1 MMAMLIE
8 QLKVEIKVYL
18 RQPLYLLFSLLM
30 PVFSFLFFGMMY
42 GNVDYNGFSFF
53 ANYIPGFSVIILFA
67 SSVYNVGNQVVGDK
81 EKGIYKRLSAT
92 PISLGRIMGVVVF
105 KGFLLALLGFV
116 IILLL
121 AVFRFNVTLPNP
133 VIYCVSYVVTIVYS
147 LCLGFGAGILIDKL
161 NTYSAAMMAF
171 FMPMFILSDTTI
183 PLSMMPGSFQK
194 VAMINPLYHMT
205 NVLRVAWDIE
215 RYSSDVKGFW
225 FSMAF
230 LVGLII
236 VAGIFVGIKW
246 KKKKQ
251 WLKKPTMKM
260 LGQVKSLL
268 SMKFYKIN
276 IIKANLIR
284 K

>member
-92 PISLGRIMGVVVF
+92 PSQFLAESWVVVVF

-133 VIYCVSYVVTIVYS
+133 VIYCRVICGYYCLLTVSWIWS
-147 LCLGFGAGILIDKL
+147 
-161 NTYSAAMMAF
+161 
-171 FMPMFILSDTTI
+171 
-183 PLSMMPGSFQK
+183 
-194 VAMINPLYHMT
+194 
-205 NVLRVAWDIE
+205 
-215 RYSSDVKGFW
+215 RYF
-225 FSMAF
+225 
-230 LVGLII
+230 
-236 VAGIFVGIKW
+236 
-246 KKKKQ
+246 
-251 WLKKPTMKM
+251 
-260 LGQVKSLL
+260 
-268 SMKFYKIN
+268 N
-276 IIKANLIR
+276 R
-284 K
+284 

>member
-147 LCLGFGAGILIDKL
+147 LCLGL
-161 NTYSAAMMAF
+161 
-171 FMPMFILSDTTI
+171 
-183 PLSMMPGSFQK
+183 
-194 VAMINPLYHMT
+194 
-205 NVLRVAWDIE
+205 E
-215 RYSSDVKGFW
+215 
-225 FSMAF
+225 
-230 LVGLII
+230 
-236 VAGIFVGIKW
+236 
-246 KKKKQ
+246 
-251 WLKKPTMKM
+251 
-260 LGQVKSLL
+260 QV
-268 SMKFYKIN
+268 F
-276 IIKANLIR
+276 
-284 K
+284 

>member
-1 MMAMLIE
+1 MAMLIE

-147 LCLGFGAGILIDKL
+147 LAIKRQQLPENLFSPKRRPTGTC
-161 NTYSAAMMAF
+161 
-171 FMPMFILSDTTI
+171 
-183 PLSMMPGSFQK
+183 
-194 VAMINPLYHMT
+194 
-205 NVLRVAWDIE
+205 IE
-215 RYSSDVKGFW
+215 RDIKSRLHSNIFQCLQIIPRTATFVLDLHSDHRT
-225 FSMAF
+225 A
-230 LVGLII
+230 
-236 VAGIFVGIKW
+236 IFP
-246 KKKKQ
+246 Q
-251 WLKKPTMKM
+251 
-260 LGQVKSLL
+260 KSVNL
-268 SMKFYKIN
+268 SKN
-276 IIKANLIR
+276 SIIKLRTIFKESGSTGTYLILR
-284 K
+284 ILPGFLMYP

>member
-18 RQPLYLLFSLLM
+18 RQPLYLLSSLLM

-246 KKKKQ
+246 KKKK
-251 WLKKPTMKM
+251 
-260 LGQVKSLL
+260 
-268 SMKFYKIN
+268 
-276 IIKANLIR
+276 
-284 K
+284 